1 MSTGDAVVRKLVTFG
16 RILREAGVEVGP
28 GRIQDALRAL
38 DAIDL
43 RRRDEVYAALAC
55 TLVARRDDLELFDRA
70 FRAWFEKDPTRNEG
84 RRPDLGIGID
94 ERPQPPAPAKH
105 PNEGDDP
112 EDKDEEQEEPDVL
125 AAYSADENLR
135 ERDFSTLTRSELL
148 RLRRLMDRLVRVLPT
163 RRSRRLELAANG
175 AQLAPRETLRRAMR
189 HQGEPI
195 ERVFR
200 RPKRVER
207 RVVFLCDVSGSM
219 EPYSRALVLFLQAA
233 VSAGRK
239 VEAFTFGTR
248 LTRLTPFLGG
258 YDPEASLQRAARAV
272 PDWAGGTRIG
282 DNLKAFNDLYGR
294 RGLTRGAVVVIVSDG
309 WERGDVTTLAAEMA
323 RLRRRCHSIIWVN
336 PLKGTV
342 GYEPLA
348 AGMAAALP
356 YVDVFLPGHNL
367 AALESLAEALRQ
379 VDGRRSG
386 VRPAT
391 LRAAA

>member
-1 MSTGDAVVRKLVTFG
+1 MNAGDAVVRKLVTFG

-38 DAIDL
+38 DEVDL

-55 TLVARRDDLELFDRA
+55 TLIARRDDLEIFDRA
-70 FRAWFEKDPTRNEG
+70 FRAWFEKDPTRLG
-84 RRPDLGIGID
+84 GKAPDMGIGID
-94 ERPQPPAPAKH
+94 ERPQPPAAAPR
-105 PNEGDDP
+105 PGDSEDP
-112 EDKDEEQEEPDVL
+112 DEQDDEQEEPDVL
-125 AAYSADENLR
+125 AAYSADERLR
-135 ERDFSTLTRSELL
+135 ERDFSTLTRAELL
-148 RLRRLMDRLVRVLPT
+148 RLRALMDRLVRVLPT
-163 RRSRRLELAANG
+163 RPSRRLELAPNG
-175 AQLAPRETLRRAMR
+175 FQIAPRETLRRAMR
-189 HQGEPI
+189 REGEPV
-195 ERVFR
+195 ERAFR
-200 RPKRVER
+200 RKKRVER

-248 LTRLTPFLGG
+248 LTRLTPYLGG
-258 YDPEASLQRAARAV
+258 YDPEASLQRASRAV

-282 DNLKAFNDLYGR
+282 DAFKAFNDLYGR
-294 RGLTRGAVVVIVSDG
+294 RGLTRGSIVVIVSDG
-309 WERGDVTTLAAEMA
+309 WERGDVSQLTLEMA

-336 PLKGTV
+336 PLKGTE

-367 AALESLAEALRQ
+367 LALESLAEALRASG
-379 VDGRRSG
+379 GRRSS

-391 LRAAA
+391 LRSAA

>member
-94 ERPQPPAPAKH
+94 ERTQPPAPAKH

-189 HQGEPI
+189 HEGESI

-258 YDPEASLQRAARAV
+258 YDPEASLQRASRAV

-379 VDGRRSG
+379 ADGRRSG

>member
-94 ERPQPPAPAKH
+94 ERTQPPAPAKH

-148 RLRRLMDRLVRVLPT
+148 RLRRLLQPDLL
-163 RRSRRLELAANG
+163 SR
-175 AQLAPRETLRRAMR
+175 T
-189 HQGEPI
+189 
-195 ERVFR
+195 
-200 RPKRVER
+200 
-207 RVVFLCDVSGSM
+207 
-219 EPYSRALVLFLQAA
+219 
-233 VSAGRK
+233 
-239 VEAFTFGTR
+239 
-248 LTRLTPFLGG
+248 
-258 YDPEASLQRAARAV
+258 
-272 PDWAGGTRIG
+272 
-282 DNLKAFNDLYGR
+282 
-294 RGLTRGAVVVIVSDG
+294 
-309 WERGDVTTLAAEMA
+309 VTA
-323 RLRRRCHSIIWVN
+323 
-336 PLKGTV
+336 
-342 GYEPLA
+342 
-348 AGMAAALP
+348 
-356 YVDVFLPGHNL
+356 
-367 AALESLAEALRQ
+367 
-379 VDGRRSG
+379 
-386 VRPAT
+386 
-391 LRAAA
+391 

>member
-38 DAIDL
+38 DCVDM
-43 RRRDEVYAALAC
+43 RNRDEVYSALAC

-84 RRPDLGIGID
+84 RRPDMGIGID

-105 PNEGDDP
+105 PNEEGEPDEVD
-112 EDKDEEQEEPDVL
+112 EDQDEPDVL

-135 ERDFSTLTRSELL
+135 DRDFSTLTRSELV

-163 RRSRRLELAANG
+163 RRSRRMEVAANG
-175 AQLAPRETLRRAMR
+175 SQLAPRETLRRAMR
-189 HQGEPI
+189 REGEPI
-195 ERVFR
+195 ERAFR
-200 RPKRVER
+200 RPKKVER

-248 LTRLTPFLGG
+248 LTCLTPFLGG

-309 WERGDVTTLAAEMA
+309 WERGDVTTLANEMA

-336 PLKGTV
+336 PLKGSE

-356 YVDVFLPGHNL
+356 YVDTFLPGHNL
-367 AALESLAEALRQ
+367 NALESLAEALRKI
-379 VDGRRSG
+379 DGRHSG

>member
-1 MSTGDAVVRKLVTFG
+1 MNAGDAVVRKLVTFG
-16 RILREAGVEVGP
+16 RILREAGVDVGP

-38 DAIDL
+38 DEVDL

-55 TLVARRDDLELFDRA
+55 TLIARRDDLEIFDRA
-70 FRAWFEKDPTRNEG
+70 FRAWFEKDPTRLG
-84 RRPDLGIGID
+84 GKAPDMGID
-94 ERPQPPAPAKH
+94 ERSQPPAAAPR
-105 PNEGDDP
+105 PGDSKDP
-112 EDKDEEQEEPDVL
+112 DEQDDEQEEPDLL
-125 AAYSADENLR
+125 ASYSADERFR
-135 ERDFSTLTRSELL
+135 ERDFSTLTRTELV
-148 RLRRLMDRLVRVLPT
+148 RLRALMDRLVRVLPT
-163 RRSRRLELAANG
+163 RPSRRLELAPNG
-175 AQLAPRETLRRAMR
+175 FQIAPRETLRRAMR
-189 HQGEPI
+189 REGEPV
-195 ERVFR
+195 ERAFR
-200 RPKRVER
+200 RKKRVER

-248 LTRLTPFLGG
+248 LTRLTPYLGG
-258 YDPEASLQRAARAV
+258 YDPEASLERASRAV

-282 DNLKAFNDLYGR
+282 DALKAFNDLYGR
-294 RGLTRGAVVVIVSDG
+294 RGLTRGSIVVIVSDG
-309 WERGDVTTLAAEMA
+309 WERGDVSQLTLEMA

-336 PLKGTV
+336 PLKGTE

-367 AALESLAEALRQ
+367 LALESLVEALRASG
-379 VDGRRSG
+379 GRRSQ

-391 LRAAA
+391 LRSAA

>member
-1 MSTGDAVVRKLVTFG
+1 
-16 RILREAGVEVGP
+16 
-28 GRIQDALRAL
+28 
-38 DAIDL
+38 
-43 RRRDEVYAALAC
+43 
-55 TLVARRDDLELFDRA
+55 
-70 FRAWFEKDPTRNEG
+70 
-84 RRPDLGIGID
+84 
-94 ERPQPPAPAKH
+94 
-105 PNEGDDP
+105 
-112 EDKDEEQEEPDVL
+112 
-125 AAYSADENLR
+125 
-135 ERDFSTLTRSELL
+135 
-148 RLRRLMDRLVRVLPT
+148 
-163 RRSRRLELAANG
+163 
-175 AQLAPRETLRRAMR
+175 
-189 HQGEPI
+189 
-195 ERVFR
+195 
-200 RPKRVER
+200 
-207 RVVFLCDVSGSM
+207 M

-309 WERGDVTTLAAEMA
+309 WERGDVTTLANEMA

-336 PLKGTV
+336 PLKGSE

-356 YVDVFLPGHNL
+356 YIDTFLPGHNL
-367 AALESLAEALRQ
+367 NALDSLAEALRKI
-379 VDGRRSG
+379 DGRHSG
-386 VRPAT
+386 VKPAT